1 MDSPLNLAHQQ
12 GRRADTLV
20 RSGKFDDA
28 VDCHKRAA
36 EYLLEAMQLTSSEHA
51 LESLRLQHKHHL
63 HQQELILENR
73 VRIERAHNAQKSSEN
88 RTNQSCQTD
97 DLDTID
103 GDLDPNHF
111 SEASLYRTMTHT
123 DTLLAFLNQ
132 RKDSQEPSSPKTSA
146 PRVTFVKNP
155 NDENTVIQELQTH
168 NEQLQKHVKL
178 LLRDLDSVR
187 RENEQLQTQLREKE
201 TLKHVMSEPVF
212 SPDHFTPFDL
222 PPLEMPTLNLDM
234 LQEGLQSDDALTEK

>member
-12 GRRADTLV
+12 GRRADALV

-63 HQQELILENR
+63 HQQELILEKR
-73 VRIERAHNAQKSSEN
+73 IRIERAHNAQKSSEN

-111 SEASLYRTMTHT
+111 SEASLYHTMTHT
-123 DTLLAFLNQ
+123 DTLLAFL
-132 RKDSQEPSSPKTSA
+132 KDSQESSSPKTSA
-146 PRVTFVKNP
+146 PRVTFNKCP
-155 NDENTVIQELQTH
+155 RDETAVIEELQAH
-168 NEQLQKHVKL
+168 NEHLQKHVKR
-178 LLRDLDSVR
+178 LLRDLDTVR
-187 RENEQLQTQLREKE
+187 RENEQLQTQLRERE

-222 PPLEMPTLNLDM
+222 PPLEMPTLSLDM
-234 LQEGLQSDDALTEK
+234 LQEGLQSDDALIEK